1 MKKSIIIDFDN
12 TIGYFSQIIYVLN
25 IIEKT
30 YKYKLN
36 NSQIF
41 FILDKYPNIFR
52 PKIFDIIN
60 LIKRFKENDD
70 IEFFI
75 LYTCNN
81 NEHFVNII
89 SSYLEYKIKKNNIF
103 NFKLFNKGKKKA
115 IETIYEQT
123 NNKINVKSAL
133 CFIDDKKFNYNVK
146 NHNSIKYIK
155 CEKYIY
161 NYSLE
166 DIIELFP
173 FEDFR
178 LITKSLI
185 KKYFVIIYKKK
196 PIKPQLPRKS
206 YEINSNYIINLLNRF
221 IYSSV

>member
-12 TIGYFSQIIYVLN
+12 TIGYFSQIIYIIN

-30 YKYKLN
+30 YKNRLN
-36 NSQIF
+36 YNQIF

-60 LIKRFKENDD
+60 LIKYFKENDD

-103 NFKLFNKGKKKA
+103 NFKIFNKGKKKA
-115 IETIYEQT
+115 IEKIYEQT
-123 NNKINVKSAL
+123 NNKINIKGTL
-133 CFIDDKKFNYNVK
+133 CFIDDKKFNYNIK
-146 NHNSIKYIK
+146 NNSSVKYIK

-166 DIIELFP
+166 NIIELFP
-173 FEDFR
+173 FQDFK
-178 LITKSLI
+178 LITKQLI
-185 KKYFVIIYKKK
+185 KKYFIIIYKKK

-206 YEINSNYIINLLNRF
+206 YELNSNYIINLLNRF
-221 IYSSV
+221 IYTDV